1 MPRISAFAIALA
13 FASAAVPASAG
24 DDAYTTRIEPRAVYG
39 ATTTIEHG
47 VRVTRPLPAER
58 HTIINPG
65 SLTPLNLG
73 THEYREHRDSS
84 PYYGPRH

>member
-1 MPRISAFAIALA
+1 MSRYFAFAFALA
-13 FASAAVPASAG
+13 FISASGPALAN
-24 DDAYTTRIEPRAVYG
+24 DNAYTTRIEPRAVYG

-73 THEYREHRDSS
+73 THEYRQEW